1 MSNHSDLQS
10 LFRRLWESACK
21 DAPERPS
28 CKVAGGHFVMTITGN
43 RDNWTKLC
51 ALNGVPPHAA
61 QTVEGDVLTCTWPS
75 HADAIFGEGGLMA
88 QAKADYEV
96 RRPQLHMAR
105 IVQRAIEM
113 KDVAAIE
120 AGTGTGK
127 SYAYAAIC
135 MAMGKTVVISTSNKA
150 LQTQLYTKDIPF
162 LQTLFPGHTVA
173 LALGKGN
180 YACRDKVESD
190 GLFSTALDDK
200 QLEEWYWWT
209 ETGNLEEVPF
219 PLTRESY
226 LAVALDDD
234 CTGRKCQFF
243 ATCFYYQ
250 ARDKR
255 FEADVVI
262 CNHALLCQHTITGH
276 LLPEWDVLVVDEA
289 HNIVADMR
297 KASGVEMLVGSFHRT
312 VALAAPYVASE
323 TLQFAD
329 ALVEKF
335 GVEVM
340 SGERTPG
347 EMEVE
352 VQPGRQFTHG
362 VTLRTALLDLSE
374 LVATSDAGDPQMQK
388 KREKRSERIANAA
401 YKLFS
406 FLTHDDERTRWIA
419 FQGDK
424 IALHSMPV
432 YVGDVLAQ
440 LAVGADGERVPVV
453 YCSATLATPDL
464 APFMESIGAPDALQ
478 LIAKS
483 PFDYA
488 SNALLYIPRGSEP
501 APSDKEVGRFLYEQ
515 IMGLVG
521 ASKGGAFI
529 LFTSRRQMD
538 SMYALCSQE
547 IQKRLK
553 LRVLHQEPRA
563 NRQELI
569 RQFKA
574 DGNAVLF
581 ATRSFFEGVDITGS
595 ALRLVILDKLPFD
608 APGPLTNAIDRRLG
622 SRAFHDRQ
630 MPDMLIVL
638 KQAVGRLIRTNTDKG
653 VIAVLDSRIRAKWN
667 RRVFGSLPDA
677 PSTWEIG
684 DVRTF
689 YDPRLA
695 LPAEPMPEQ
704 IMMFAPATRYG
715 G

>member
-1 MSNHSDLQS
+1 MSNDLHRI

-28 CKVAGGHFVMTITGN
+28 CRIIDGHFVMTITGN

-51 ALNGVPPHAA
+51 DLNGVPPHAT
-61 QTVEGDVLTCTWPS
+61 QIVEGDVLTCTWPS

-105 IVQRAIEM
+105 LVQRAIEM
-113 KDVAAIE
+113 KDVAVIE

-135 MAMGKTVVISTSNKA
+135 MAMGLTVVISTSNKA
-150 LQTQLYTKDIPF
+150 LQAQLYTKDIPF
-162 LQTLFPGHTVA
+162 LQTLFPGRTVA

-190 GLFSTALDDK
+190 GLFGSTLDDK

-219 PLTRESY
+219 SLTRESY
-226 LAVALDDD
+226 IAVALDDD
-234 CTGRKCQFF
+234 CTGQKCKHYGR
-243 ATCFYYQ
+243 CFYYQ
-250 ARDKR
+250 ARAQR
-255 FEADVVI
+255 FTSDVVI
-262 CNHALLCQHTITGH
+262 CNHALLCQHSVTGY

-289 HNIVADMR
+289 HNIVDDMR
-297 KASGVEMLVGSFHRT
+297 KARGVEMAAGSFHRT
-312 VALAAPYVASE
+312 VALATPYVASE

-335 GVEVM
+335 ANEVL
-340 SGERTPG
+340 SGERSAG
-347 EMEVE
+347 EQEIE
-352 VQPGRQFTHG
+352 VQPGRQFAAG
-362 VTLRTALLDLSE
+362 VTLRSALLDLSE
-374 LVATSDAGDPQMQK
+374 LVVSSDAGDAQAQK
-388 KREKRSERIANAA
+388 KKEKRSDRIANAA
-401 YKLFS
+401 YKLHT
-406 FLTHDDERTRWIA
+406 FLTHDDGRTRWIA
-419 FQGDK
+419 ARGEK
-424 IALHSMPV
+424 VMLHSMPV
-432 YVGDVLAQ
+432 YVGDALAQ
-440 LAVGADGERVPVV
+440 LSIDADGEPVPTV

-488 SNALLYIPRGSEP
+488 RNALLYIPRGSEP
-501 APSDKEVGRFLYEQ
+501 APSDKEVGRFLHDV
-515 IMGLVG
+515 ILGLVA
-521 ASKGGAFI
+521 ASKGGAFV
-529 LFTSRRQMD
+529 LFTSRAQMD
-538 SMYALCSQE
+538 RMYAACAYE
-547 IQKRLK
+547 MQKGLK
-553 LRVLHQEPRA
+553 LKVLHQDGRTSRP
-563 NRQELI
+563 ELI
-569 RQFKA
+569 RQFRQ

-608 APGPLTNAIDRRLG
+608 APGPLTNAIDHRLG
-622 SRAFHDRQ
+622 GRAFIARQ

-653 VIAVLDSRIRAKWN
+653 VIAVLDSRIRAKWH
-667 RRVFGSLPDA
+667 RRVMASLPDA
-677 PSTWEIG
+677 PDTWEIG
-684 DVRTF
+684 DVQAF
-689 YDPRLA
+689 YSPRKGR
-695 LPAEPMPEQ
+695 PAEPEHVQ
-704 IMMFAPATRYG
+704 VSMFEPATQYR
-715 G
+715 